1 MQGEKKRVC
10 LQLQRR
16 TLRDFEND
24 LKGRRSLLGW
34 GLKGS
39 VLPRSDD
46 AIERVETVDPATRHL
61 MAEPARPRRAPA
73 SEDIDSSRCHP
84 QIHARRH

>member
-1 MQGEKKRVC
+1 MQGEKERVR

-16 TLRDFEND
+16 TLRSLEND

-39 VLPRSDD
+39 VLPRSDG
-46 AIERVETVDPATRHL
+46 AIERVETV
-61 MAEPARPRRAPA
+61 EPRRG
-73 SEDIDSSRCHP
+73 I
-84 QIHARRH
+84 